1 MLRIVIFFWIG
12 SRSPSPATHPHTNFI
27 ITAVVRPRTWRT
39 RCFNICLNDKLIWLK
54 LHLFLDARPVSVES
68 YESHRKPHDARW
80 KSYEVNRKTY
90 GIIRKF
96 YKIIWNP
103 YDIQKYARMYYNIML
118 HVTTSVVISLRLS
131 LSVSLSLSLYIY
143 LSCPAP
149 TSELYYHSCSLS
161 SETKHNG
168 ICFN

>member
-1 MLRIVIFFWIG
+1 MLRILFFFWIW

-103 YDIQKYARMYYNIML
+103 YDIQKYARMYYNRCIVD
-118 HVTTSVVISLRLS
+118 HVRMVPHPQPPYRPKAGRIGSE
-131 LSVSLSLSLYIY
+131 YIRGSPSY
-143 LSCPAP
+143 TVP
-149 TSELYYHSCSLS
+149 
-161 SETKHNG
+161 
-168 ICFN
+168 